1 LQQQLLCG
9 RSIRLSKVQQDA
21 TAFIEEDSSMG
32 THSNGIAHRIAQYRK
47 YRETLNEL
55 GRLGDQ
61 ELTDLG
67 LNRTKIRDIAYS
79 AAYGL

>member
-1 LQQQLLCG
+1 
-9 RSIRLSKVQQDA
+9 
-21 TAFIEEDSSMG
+21 MG